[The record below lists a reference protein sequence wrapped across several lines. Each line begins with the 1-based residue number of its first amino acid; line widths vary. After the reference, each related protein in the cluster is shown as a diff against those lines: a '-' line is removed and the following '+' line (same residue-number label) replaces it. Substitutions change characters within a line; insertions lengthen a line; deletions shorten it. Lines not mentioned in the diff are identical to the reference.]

1 VESLNDSWY
10 RNPEHFSPAFS
21 QGPGEART
29 RYMQEVPHHPPPS
42 PDAEPGES
50 SHPLAPR
57 WSRALWVLAGLAG
70 CGLGFLGLLLPGMP
84 ATVFFLIAAACFSKS
99 SPRLLR
105 WVLQLPRV
113 GPMVRDYRAGKGM
126 PRSAKVTATVMML
139 GFGGVSVWV
148 VEPLALKAFILALLS
163 IGAWV
168 IWKRVPLQK
177 NPSPTARP
185 TTATAGTGN
194 RLHSITHNPSASH
207 NSDGTGDAVT
217 SAADGR
223 TETTPPRS

>member
-1 VESLNDSWY
+1 
-10 RNPEHFSPAFS
+10 
-21 QGPGEART
+21 
-29 RYMQEVPHHPPPS
+29 MQEVPHQPRRS
-42 PDAEPGES
+42 TGSQPGEP

-113 GPMVRDYRAGKGM
+113 GPMVRNYRAGQGM
-126 PRSAKVTATVMML
+126 PRSAKITATVMML

-148 VEPLALKAFILALLS
+148 LEPLALKALILALLI

-177 NPSPTARP
+177 NHPPTVQPAIGSAAASASGKNQP
-185 TTATAGTGN
+185 HAV
-194 RLHSITHNPSASH
+194 THNPC
-207 NSDGTGDAVT
+207 TLT